1 MYLLRGFYKAKI
13 ACFLLALYAY
23 LKLQSEQNKSST
35 KHVLELGMAS
45 ETINTSESA
54 AENVQSLV
62 TPENFEGIAADLT
75 KSRADKALEAQQKV
89 RQNQAR
95 SLLKIINDAG
105 IEGAKLSGEVQLKAQ
120 KKYLDFIHVS
130 NGYIYPHNKVFVV
143 IVMLHFCFQIFRH
156 TIWKENHKKQR
167 RQMWVL
173 MAIKLRD

>member
-1 MYLLRGFYKAKI
+1 
-13 ACFLLALYAY
+13 
-23 LKLQSEQNKSST
+23 
-35 KHVLELGMAS
+35 MAS

-75 KSRADKALEAQQKV
+75 KSRADKALQAQHKV
-89 RQNQAR
+89 RQSQAR

-130 NGYIYPHNKVFVV
+130 NGYIYPQNKVFVV
-143 IVMLHFCFQIFRH
+143 IVMLHFCF
-156 TIWKENHKKQR
+156 
-167 RQMWVL
+167 
-173 MAIKLRD
+173 